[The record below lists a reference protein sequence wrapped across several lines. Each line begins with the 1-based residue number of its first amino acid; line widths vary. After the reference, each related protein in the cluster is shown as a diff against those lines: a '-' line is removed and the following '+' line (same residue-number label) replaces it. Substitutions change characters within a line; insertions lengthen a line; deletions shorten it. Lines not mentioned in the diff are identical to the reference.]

1 MPPKQTNRLPLHSA
15 NERGSSETIGTS
27 IGCDTRGL
35 ASHITLGSGNPR
47 VPMEAENEE
56 DFNRGNRIME
66 QDKNTLSDAESD
78 HADNTPEVTESC
90 HDKD

>member
-1 MPPKQTNRLPLHSA
+1 
-15 NERGSSETIGTS
+15 
-27 IGCDTRGL
+27 
-35 ASHITLGSGNPR
+35 
-47 VPMEAENEE
+47 MEAENEE